1 MRIGVVGAGKVGSAV
16 SLLLKRAGYEAAGVA
31 SRSRES
37 AERLASQLGCSV
49 LPAAEVSRRSDC
61 LLITTPD
68 DAIPE
73 VVARLAQEGA
83 FREGELVVHMSGA
96 LTSEALRPA
105 ALQGAIPLS
114 IHPIQSFADVEK
126 AMELLPGS
134 YFSIEGDERGYG
146 FARRLVEDL
155 GGRSFFLSSEKKVLY
170 HAAAVMACNYLVG
183 LFSCSMRLL
192 EAAGV
197 PEEIGL
203 PAFLPLIAGTLE
215 NIKSLGIPGALTGPI
230 ARGDSGT
237 VRKHL
242 SALEGM
248 PLEQAAYAILG
259 LLTVDV
265 ALAKGTIAAEK
276 AEELRSLLR
285 AASGERSRAP
295 EEGGV

>member
-16 SLLLKRAGYEAAGVA
+16 SLLLKRAGYEPAGVA

-37 AERLASQLGCSV
+37 AEKLAFQLGCPV

-73 VVARLAQEGA
+73 VVAQLAREGA
-83 FREGELVVHMSGA
+83 FREGEFVVHMSGA
-96 LTSEALRPA
+96 LTSEALKPA
-105 ALQGAIPLS
+105 ALQGAIALS
-114 IHPIQSFADVEK
+114 VHPIQSFADVEK

-134 YFSIEGDERGYG
+134 YFSIEGDARGYG
-146 FARRLVEDL
+146 FARKLVEDL
-155 GGRSFFLSSEKKVLY
+155 GGQSFILSSDKKALY
-170 HAAAVMACNYLVG
+170 HAAAVVACNYLVG
-183 LFSCSMRLL
+183 LFACSMRLL
-192 EAAGV
+192 GAAGV
-197 PEEIGL
+197 PGEIGL
-203 PAFLPLIAGTLE
+203 PAFLPLITGTFE
-215 NIKSLGIPGALTGPI
+215 NIKKLGIPGALTGPI

-248 PLEQAAYAILG
+248 PLERAVYASLG
-259 LLTVDV
+259 LVTVDV
-265 ALAKGTIAAEK
+265 ALAKGTLTAAK

-285 AASGERSRAP
+285 AASRC
-295 EEGGV
+295 